1 MKPDEVVAMM
11 AAVLATAQE
20 APVRLD
26 PQEAA
31 YDRIANQ
38 AWDLYHAVQHTAMT
52 AAQRG
57 LARYGRP

>member
-1 MKPDEVVAMM
+1 MKPEEVVSMM

-26 PQEAA
+26 QTETA
-31 YDRIANQ
+31 YDRLANQ
-38 AWDLYHAVQHTAMT
+38 AWDLYNAVQHAAMT

-57 LARYGRP
+57 LARYARA

>member
-11 AAVLATAQE
+11 AAVLATAQQ

-38 AWDLYHAVQHTAMT
+38 AWDLYHAVQFTANK
-52 AAQRG
+52 ASIRG
-57 LARYGRP
+57 VDRYARP

>member
-31 YDRIANQ
+31 YDRLANQ
-38 AWDLYHAVQHTAMT
+38 AWDLYYAVQHTSTKASI
-52 AAQRG
+52 RG
-57 LARYGRP
+57 VDRYARP